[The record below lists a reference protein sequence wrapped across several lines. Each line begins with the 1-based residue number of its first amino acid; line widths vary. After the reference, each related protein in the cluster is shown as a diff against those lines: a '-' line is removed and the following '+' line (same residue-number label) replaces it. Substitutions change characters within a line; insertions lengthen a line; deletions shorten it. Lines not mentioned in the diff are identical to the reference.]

1 MCCLNL
7 FLVLFVFCLFSFFV
21 KIQITE
27 QKLIFYFLYSP
38 LLFVL
43 KELNEARKS
52 AMALMAAEEAKT
64 ESVASSSVTVEL
76 KPFQTKFIQFALD
89 ATVLRFGEFTLKSGR
104 TR

>member
-1 MCCLNL
+1 LNL

-27 QKLIFYFLYSP
+27 QKTNFLFS
-38 LLFVL
+38 LFSIAIFVL

>member
-1 MCCLNL
+1 
-7 FLVLFVFCLFSFFV
+7 
-21 KIQITE
+21 
-27 QKLIFYFLYSP
+27 
-38 LLFVL
+38 
-43 KELNEARKS
+43 
-52 AMALMAAEEAKT
+52 MALMAAEEAKT

>member
-21 KIQITE
+21 KIQITYK
-27 QKLIFYFLYSP
+27 KLIFYFLYSP